1 MFALRT
7 TCRLPS
13 ASTLS
18 TSQLR
23 QYKDRSVSLRFEK
36 FNGSGKTLFRQFTG
50 QHTSSLQGGCVSRG
64 SSNGVSQKR
73 PTIHLIWAA
82 VSLPLSSPL
91 GKVPRDYLP
100 PKNLRND

>member
-23 QYKDRSVSLRFEK
+23 QYKDRSVPLRFEK
-36 FNGSGKTLFRQFTG
+36 FNRSGNFVPSIYRPARCQPVGRLSQPR
-50 QHTSSLQGGCVSRG
+50 

-73 PTIHLIWAA
+73 PIIQPNLDN
-82 VSLPLSSPL
+82 PLSLQISSHI
-91 GKVPRDYLP
+91 GKVPKDYLSLI
-100 PKNLRND
+100 NL